1 MDHDRDKS
9 TLRQTV
15 LFGRRKLNG
24 RLGLAEFEVNLFQG
38 LKNGTRRHLRGK
50 SREARAEAKSSNK
63 RSERSEGE
71 KCGALTLA
79 EAIDWGAPVR
89 TESVK
94 QTLSVLI
101 EVSDLAITD
110 LS

>member
-1 MDHDRDKS
+1 MDHDREKS
-9 TLRQTV
+9 TLRQIV

-24 RLGLAEFEVNLFQG
+24 RLGLAEFELNLFQG
-38 LKNGTRRHLRGK
+38 LKEWNPEKIEKQK
-50 SREARAEAKSSNK
+50 SRGARRGEILEQ

-71 KCGALTLA
+71 NVGALTLA

-94 QTLSVLI
+94 QTLSV
-101 EVSDLAITD
+101 
-110 LS
+110 